1 MRKPDNLRIES
12 TTAMPTDEH
21 QPDPRP
27 LFLSALLVVT
37 LGTGL
42 LDPSRLVLLLV
53 PLSLLMAAHGAG
65 LCLDRAVGPVLPLDV
80 RARPTLALAT
90 GIATGTALLGLIA
103 GLFGMAGHYRWAGI
117 AVIGCGL
124 YSAVHTVR
132 TVRPITHSIDTVGAV
147 GQGLVVGGVWLTA
160 WLWATIP
167 PMFYDELAYHL
178 PIPQYALRTGS
189 LPAFPWSYF
198 TFMPYASD
206 LLLGWG
212 LFLQGDLGARAAHMA
227 SWIAV
232 WLAVWAL
239 AETALF
245 PRRVAWLGVAL
256 ACALGS
262 SPTFLFL
269 GTLPFAES
277 ALSLAVIG
285 AGTVLVVAGSGPS
298 PWLAVGLLW
307 GLAASVKLS
316 GPLWIV
322 AETAAALA
330 LGWSARHLLLAWLVM
345 IGTAFPWWARAWVL
359 TGDPIYPM
367 GYRWFGGHLWNEASQ
382 AKLRGDLPSIGSSPT
397 LTDLLRLPYDMVVAP
412 ERFGSASDAGILA
425 VAGACIALV
434 LPILVYPSTHDHT
447 ARRRSLA
454 CCLFVAIAGAGWIAT
469 STTTRFFAPALLLGL
484 ALAPLLLTRLR
495 EPIQAISLVGLAL
508 LGIAGLTRFVTEHD
522 NVFHSRQ
529 VALAQEAR
537 EAYLARMVD
546 HAESAHYVRD
556 RVPPDARILFI
567 GETRPYYFDR
577 PALAP
582 YPFHEHPLAQ
592 WVREAASPEQ
602 LRNRIRA
609 EGITHVVLNTGEF
622 RRVHDLY
629 KVLDF
634 SGPEERV
641 LDLRLKELPRLLTLL
656 FVKHNVY
663 VFQVPS
669 GG

>member
-1 MRKPDNLRIES
+1 MSP
-12 TTAMPTDEH
+12 DEH

-27 LFLSALLVVT
+27 FFLSALLVVT
-37 LGTGL
+37 LGTAL
-42 LDPSRLVLLLV
+42 LDPSRLLLLLV
-53 PLSLLMAAHGAG
+53 PLSLLMAAQGAG
-65 LCLDRAVGPVLPLDV
+65 LCLDRAFGPLLPPD
-80 RARPTLALAT
+80 AQSRPTMALAT
-90 GIATGTALLGLIA
+90 GIATGIAVLGLIV
-103 GLFGMAGHYRWAGI
+103 GLFGMAGYYRWAGI
-117 AVIGCGL
+117 AVIGFGL
-124 YSAVHTVR
+124 YAAVQAVR
-132 TVRPITHSIDTVGAV
+132 TVRPLSHSLDTVSAI
-147 GQGLVVGGVWLTA
+147 GQGLAMGGIWLTA

-189 LPAFPWSYF
+189 LPAFSWSYF
-198 TFMPYASD
+198 TFMPHVSD

-212 LFLQGDLGARAAHMA
+212 LFFQGDLGARAAHVA
-227 SWIAV
+227 SWIAL
-232 WLAVWAL
+232 WLTLLAF

-245 PRRVAWLGVAL
+245 PRRVAWLGVGL
-256 ACALGS
+256 ACALAS

-285 AGTVLVVAGSGPS
+285 AGTVLVCSGSAGS

-330 LGWSARHLLLAWLVM
+330 LGWSARHLMLAWCVM

-367 GYRWFGGHLWNEASQ
+367 GYRWFGGRLWNEASQ
-382 AKLRGDLPSIGSSPT
+382 AKLRGDLPSIGGSPA

-412 ERFGSASDAGILA
+412 ERFGSASDAGMLA
-425 VAGACIALV
+425 IVGVCVALV
-434 LPILVYPSTHDHT
+434 LPILVHLSTDDHT

-454 CCLFVAIAGAGWIAT
+454 YGLFVAIAGAGWIAT
-469 STTTRFFAPALLLGL
+469 STTTRFFAPALLIGL
-484 ALAPLLLTRLR
+484 ALVPLGLSRLR
-495 EPIQAISLVGLAL
+495 QPFQAVGLIGLVL
-508 LGIAGLTRFVTEHD
+508 LGIGGLTRFVTEHSQA
-522 NVFHSRQ
+522 FHSQ
-529 VALAQEAR
+529 DVALAQEAR
-537 EAYLARMVD
+537 EAYLARVVD
-546 HAESAHYVRD
+546 HAESAQYVRD
-556 RVPPDARILFI
+556 KLPSDARMLFI

-577 PALAP
+577 SVLAP

-592 WVREAASPEQ
+592 WVREAASSEE

-622 RRVHDLY
+622 KRVHDLY
-629 KVLDF
+629 EVLNF
-634 SGPEERV
+634 SGPDERT

-663 VFQVPS
+663 VFQVPP
-669 GG
+669 GN

>member
-1 MRKPDNLRIES
+1 MLP
-12 TTAMPTDEH
+12 DEH
-21 QPDPRP
+21 QTDPRP
-27 LFLSALLVVT
+27 LLLSALLVVT

-65 LCLDRAVGPVLPLDV
+65 LRLDRAFGPLLPPDV
-80 RARPTLALAT
+80 RTRPTLALAT
-90 GIATGTALLGLIA
+90 DLATGTAVLGLIVE
-103 GLFGMAGHYRWAGI
+103 LSGMAGYYQWAGI
-117 AVIGCGL
+117 AVIGFGL
-124 YSAVHTVR
+124 YSAIQTVRTVR
-132 TVRPITHSIDTVGAV
+132 TVRPVTLCPDTLVAFGQGIAV
-147 GQGLVVGGVWLTA
+147 GGIWLTA

-167 PMFYDELAYHL
+167 PVFYDELAYHL

-189 LPAFPWSYF
+189 LPAFSWSYF
-198 TFMPYASD
+198 TFMPHVSD

-227 SWIAV
+227 SWIAA
-232 WLAVWAL
+232 WIALWAF

-245 PRRVAWLGVAL
+245 PRRHPWLGFAL
-256 ACALGS
+256 ACALAS

-285 AGTVLVVAGSGPS
+285 AGALLISSGSGPS

-307 GLAASVKLS
+307 GLAAGVKLS
-316 GPLWIV
+316 GPLWIM

-330 LGWSARHLLLAWLVM
+330 LGWSARHLLLAWFVM
-345 IGTAFPWWARAWVL
+345 IGTASPWWVRAWML
-359 TGDPIYPM
+359 TGDPVYPL
-367 GYRWFGGHLWNEASQ
+367 GYRLFGGHLWDEASQ
-382 AKLRGDLPSIGSSPT
+382 AKLRGDLPSIGTSPT

-412 ERFGSASDAGILA
+412 EHFGSASDAGIPA
-425 VAGACIALV
+425 VAGVCLALV
-434 LPILVYPSTHDHT
+434 LPILVYLSTENHT

-454 CCLFVAIAGAGWIAT
+454 ACLFVTVAGAGWVAT
-469 STTTRFFAPALLLGL
+469 STTTRFFAPALLVGS
-484 ALAPLLLTRLR
+484 ALLPLLLSRVR
-495 EPIQAISLVGLAL
+495 QPIQAAGLVGLTL
-508 LGIAGLTRFVTEHD
+508 LGIWGLTRFVTEHD
-522 NVFHSRQ
+522 EVFHSRQ
-529 VALAQEAR
+529 VALGQESR

-546 HAESAHYVRD
+546 HAESARYVRD
-556 RVPPDARILFI
+556 RIPPDASILFI

-582 YPFHEHPLAQ
+582 YPIHEHPLAQ

-602 LRNRIRA
+602 LRNRIRE

-634 SGPEERV
+634 SGPEEQV

>member
-1 MRKPDNLRIES
+1 MRKPDNLRIRS
-12 TTAMPTDEH
+12 TVTMPPDEH

-37 LGTGL
+37 LGTAL
-42 LDPSRLVLLLV
+42 LDPSRLLLLLV

-65 LCLDRAVGPVLPLDV
+65 LCLDHALGPLLPPDV
-80 RARPTLALAT
+80 RSRPALAVAT
-90 GIATGTALLGLIA
+90 GIATGTALLGLIV
-103 GLFGMAGHYRWAGI
+103 GLFGMAGYYRWAGI
-117 AVIGCGL
+117 AVIGFGL
-124 YSAVHTVR
+124 YSAIQTVR
-132 TVRPITHSIDTVGAV
+132 TVPPIAHSIGTVNAIGQGIAV
-147 GQGLVVGGVWLTA
+147 GGIWLTA

-178 PIPQYALRTGS
+178 PIPQYALRIGS
-189 LPAFPWSYF
+189 LPAFSWSYF
-198 TFMPYASD
+198 TFMPHVSD

-227 SWIAV
+227 SWIAL
-232 WLAVWAL
+232 WIALWAF

-245 PRRVAWLGVAL
+245 PRRVAWLGIAL

-277 ALSLAVIG
+277 TLSLAVIG
-285 AGTVLVVAGSGPS
+285 AGTLLVVSGSGQS
-298 PWLAVGLLW
+298 SWLAVGLLW

-330 LGWSARHLLLAWLVM
+330 IGWSARHLLLAWFVM
-345 IGTAFPWWARAWVL
+345 IGTASPWWARAWVL

-367 GYRWFGGHLWNEASQ
+367 GYRLFGGHLWNEASQ

-425 VAGACIALV
+425 VAGVCTALV
-434 LPILVYPSTHDHT
+434 LPILVYPNTEDHT

-469 STTTRFFAPALLLGL
+469 STTTRFFAPALLIGL
-484 ALAPLLLTRLR
+484 ALVPLLLSRLR
-495 EPIQAISLVGLAL
+495 QPIQAVGLVGLAL
-508 LGIAGLTRFVTEHD
+508 LGILGLTRFVTEHD
-522 NVFHSRQ
+522 DVFHSQQ
-529 VALAQEAR
+529 VALAQESR

-546 HAESAHYVRD
+546 HAESAQYVRE

-592 WVREAASPEQ
+592 WVREAESPEQ
-602 LRNRIRA
+602 LRNRIRE

-622 RRVHDLY
+622 KRVHDLY

-634 SGPEERV
+634 SGPEERI